1 MGTKYLLDT
10 NVVIDYFS
18 QRFLERAELFV
29 AQIIDDSIFFS
40 VVNKIELLGFAKCEE
55 EMREIFEVAQVFY
68 LDEIIAQK
76 AIEIRKLRKIK
87 LPDAVIAATAI
98 CKNLVLLSNN
108 ENDFKNIKDL
118 QFINPHKYNDKQ

>member
-1 MGTKYLLDT
+1 MGTRYLLDT

-18 QRFLERAELFV
+18 QRFSEKPEFFI
-29 AQIIDDSIFFS
+29 AQIIDDAIFFS
-40 VVNKIELLGFAKCEE
+40 VVNKIELLGYSECEKE
-55 EMREIFEVAQVFY
+55 TSEIVEAAQIFY

-76 AIEIRKLRKIK
+76 AIEIRKSRRIK

-108 ENDFKNIKDL
+108 ENDFKNINGLKYL
-118 QFINPHKYNDKQ
+118 NPHKI